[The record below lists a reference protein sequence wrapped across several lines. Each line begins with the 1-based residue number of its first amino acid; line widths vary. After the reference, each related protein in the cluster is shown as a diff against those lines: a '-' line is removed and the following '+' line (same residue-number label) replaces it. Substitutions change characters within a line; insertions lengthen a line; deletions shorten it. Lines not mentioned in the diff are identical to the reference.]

1 MAHAERELGD
11 KPGVTVRV
19 ASVLRR
25 RLAML
30 VAMQR

>member
-1 MAHAERELGD
+1 MDEAEVGEI
-11 KPGVTVRV
+11 PGVTVKV
-19 ASVLRR
+19 ASVLLR